1 MTFELGNTNYFI
13 LRQLMSTLT
22 EWSIFYVKYTVDRG
36 LPLLVAK
43 PVPDHWHEL
52 RGKEWSVF
60 MLNLQRFFFFNFD
73 IFSIFPWFLIAG
85 VNVTSLAALRLFST
99 IGMYCVVRN
108 AVFMLNLLRIFQ
120 FRFWYHFFSHELSLP
135 WSMLPRWQPWGS
147 SRLLECI
154 TWYENSFSILL

>member
-52 RGKEWSVF
+52 RGKE
-60 MLNLQRFFFFNFD
+60 
-73 IFSIFPWFLIAG
+73 
-85 VNVTSLAALRLFST
+85 
-99 IGMYCVVRN
+99 
-108 AVFMLNLLRIFQ
+108 
-120 FRFWYHFFSHELSLP
+120 
-135 WSMLPRWQPWGS
+135 
-147 SRLLECI
+147 
-154 TWYENSFSILL
+154 